1 MSAEPRAIAPRPPA
15 QVQAYVDVLGVEG
28 AVEFLLTFGG
38 AELYVAANP
47 KGRGKVERQFGAE
60 KAAAL
65 AAMVDRLPRRV
76 PTAKPW
82 VAQVLRTQGLSVAE
96 IARRLHATD
105 VSVRGWLRKAE
116 LGEAPDSRQLRLF

>member
-1 MSAEPRAIAPRPPA
+1 MTFETGPLTPRPPA
-15 QVQAYVDVLGVEG
+15 QVAPYVEVLGVDG

-47 KGRGKVERQFGAE
+47 KGRGKVERIFGLE

-65 AAMVDRLPRRV
+65 AAMVERLPRRV

-82 VAQVLRTQGLSVAE
+82 LAQVLRSRGLPVAE

-105 VSVRGWLRKAE
+105 VSVRAWLRKAE
-116 LGEAPDSRQLRLF
+116 LGDAPDTRQLRLF

>member
-1 MSAEPRAIAPRPPA
+1 MSADPGKLTPRPPA
-15 QVQAYVDVLGVEG
+15 QVQPYVEVLGVDG

-47 KGRGKVERQFGAE
+47 KGRGKVERIFGMD

-65 AAMVDRLPRRV
+65 AAMVERLPRRV

-82 VAQVLRTQGLSVAE
+82 IAQVLRTRGLPVAE

-105 VSVRGWLRKAE
+105 VSVRAWLRKAD
-116 LGEAPDSRQLRLF
+116 LGDAPDTRQLRLF

>member
-1 MSAEPRAIAPRPPA
+1 
-15 QVQAYVDVLGVEG
+15 VQAYVDVLGVDG

-65 AAMVDRLPRRV
+65 AAIVDRLPRRV

-82 VAQVLRTQGLSVAE
+82 IAQVLRTQGLSVAE